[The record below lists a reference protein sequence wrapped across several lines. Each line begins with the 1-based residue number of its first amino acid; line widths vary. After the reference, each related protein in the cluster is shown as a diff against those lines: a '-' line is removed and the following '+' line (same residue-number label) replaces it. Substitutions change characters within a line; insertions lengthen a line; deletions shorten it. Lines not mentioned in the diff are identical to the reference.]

1 MKFHKLKLQEQFFP
15 AVQAGLK
22 TAELRVNDR
31 NYTVGDY
38 LEMHEIDLLGNFSGN
53 MVLAEVTHIANV
65 DFILLGYVLL
75 SIKLVKN

>member
-1 MKFHKLKLQEQFFP
+1 MKFHKLKLLEQFFP

-31 NYTVGDY
+31 DFAVGDY
-38 LEMHEIDLLGNFSGN
+38 LEMHEVDLLGNLSGS
-53 MVLAEVTHIANV
+53 MVLAEITHIANV
-65 DFILLGYVLL
+65 DFIILGYVLL